1 MAVGM
6 YFRPSGFTK
15 DKYDEAIRKLQ
26 EAGAGSPAGRTYH
39 VALESD
45 GMIQVFDIW
54 ESQDAFEAFGQTLVP
69 ILSEL
74 GVDPGQPMA
83 AEVHNVIQG

>member
-1 MAVGM
+1 MAVGL
-6 YFRPSGFTK
+6 YFMPSGFNK
-15 DKYDEAIRKLQ
+15 DKYDETIRKLE
-26 EAGAGSPAGRTYH
+26 EAGAGAPAGRTYH

-45 GMIQVFDIW
+45 GAIQVFDIW
-54 ESQDAFEAFGQTLVP
+54 ESQEAFEAFGQTLIP

>member
-1 MAVGM
+1 MAVGL
-6 YFRPSGFTK
+6 YFMPSGFNK
-15 DKYDEAIRKLQ
+15 DKYDEAIRKLE
-26 EAGAGSPAGRTYH
+26 EAGAASPAGRAYH

-45 GMIQVFDIW
+45 GAIQVFDVW
-54 ESQDAFEAFGQTLVP
+54 ESQEAFEAFGQTLIP
-69 ILSEL
+69 ILAEL